1 MEISQHPSHDDELLY
16 SKLIEYLQGFG
27 RAEIR
32 ELEDR
37 LDAVSRELGV
47 TSEVTSDGQRVAW
60 SCDLLPHL
68 FSSEEWDQVVLGFQ
82 QRFRAFEKLL
92 HDVYGKREIL
102 KQGVLPI
109 PLILGSP
116 NYQRNAVGLPQSGE
130 NFLHL
135 SGICL
140 VRTASG
146 ALAVKQHLL
155 GNPAGLS
162 YMLHNR
168 RLLARVL
175 PEVFQFRPIES
186 IADAPTRILMT
197 LRSVAHRQ
205 APSVVLLTRGLTDL
219 FYSEHS
225 FLARR
230 MGIPLVESGD
240 LTVLDNRLFLRTVS
254 GLERVDVIY
263 TRLADPLLDPL
274 AFNNQGGV
282 PGLIHC
288 IRKGNVSIVNAIG
301 SQLADDRSLLHYSN
315 TIIRF
320 YLGEAPILPTIQTYW
335 LGDLDQRE
343 MVLERPDRFH
353 LHSITGE
360 ESIDLSS
367 LSDVLTAIRKAPHL
381 LVAHSIEE
389 GAEVSRFSDGKL
401 VPALQDHVV
410 YGVRDGKRIDAF
422 PGALTRLFQQSS
434 KEKRDE
440 RISSRDTWILREA
453 VPARAIHS
461 GRQET
466 LPARPVTSRVAE
478 GFYWLGRYLERALSL
493 ASMIQLIE
501 TIETEELNA
510 IERKLYLPLWSQLLP
525 PLDNGTKQRR
535 QSLSTPLE
543 RYRLLLDV
551 DESGSVAF
559 MIKRSVRNADSL
571 REVIS
576 PEAWTALAT
585 LRATFVR
592 NRYRS
597 ETGTPEAR
605 KIALRVSETT
615 IGLIPQFFATAR
627 FSMLADDGWR
637 FCELGQ
643 LVERAITTA
652 NASFRATQSIAQR
665 LDASHPSEIE
675 LSAFLRL
682 LGCRDAY
689 RRVYQSRAELPQ
701 VLELVW
707 QNEAMP
713 RSVGSAL
720 RRSAELIRASLP
732 ESSEPG
738 QTAIR
743 FIDKLLL
750 SIRRL
755 DWYSY
760 FGTGQEIEL
769 LRKDAL
775 LENLGY
781 LLHETQKVHQVITDS
796 FLNQRTVRSR

>member
-1 MEISQHPSHDDELLY
+1 MEISLHPSQDDELLY
-16 SKLIEYLQGFG
+16 LKLIAHLQGFN

-47 TSEVTSDGQRVAW
+47 TPEVTGEGQRLPW

-68 FSSEEWDQVVLGFQ
+68 FSSDDWDQILLGFQ
-82 QRFRAFEKLL
+82 QRFRAFEHLL
-92 HDVYGKREIL
+92 QDVYDKREIL
-102 KQGVLPI
+102 KQGILPI

-130 NFLHL
+130 RFLHL
-135 SGICL
+135 SGLCL
-140 VRTASG
+140 VRTTSG

-155 GNPAGLS
+155 GHPAGLS

-186 IADAPTRILMT
+186 ITDAPTRILMT
-197 LRSVAHRQ
+197 LRSVARQQ
-205 APSVVLLTRGLTDL
+205 APAVVLLTRGPADP

-230 MGIPLVESGD
+230 MGIPLVECGD
-240 LTVLDNRLFLRTVS
+240 LVVLDNRLFLRTVS

-263 TRLADPLLDPL
+263 SRLDDSLLDPL
-274 AFNNQGGV
+274 AFNDKGGV
-282 PGLIHC
+282 PGLVHC
-288 IRKGNVSIVNAIG
+288 IRKGNVSIVNAVG
-301 SQLADDRSLLHYSN
+301 SQLADDRGLLHYSN
-315 TIIRF
+315 AIIRF

-343 MVLERPDRFH
+343 MVLERPDRFR
-353 LHSITGE
+353 LYSVTGE
-360 ESIDLSS
+360 DSIDQSS
-367 LSDVLTAIRKAPHL
+367 LSDVLATIRKAPHL
-381 LVAHSIEE
+381 FVAQSVDE

-401 VPALQDHVV
+401 IPALQDHIVF
-410 YGVRDGKRIDAF
+410 GVRDGKRIDAF
-422 PGALTRLFQQSS
+422 PGALTRVFRQTA

-453 VPARAIHS
+453 VPAPVAH
-461 GRQET
+461 GHRQEI
-466 LPARPVTSRVAE
+466 LPSRLVTSRVAE
-478 GFYWLGRYLERALSL
+478 GFYWLGRYLERALNL
-493 ASMIQLIE
+493 AMMIQLIE
-501 TIETEELNA
+501 TIETEELNPT
-510 IERKLYLPLWSQLLP
+510 ERKLYRPLWSQLLP
-525 PLDNGTKQRR
+525 PLDNGTRQRR
-535 QSLSTPLE
+535 QGISTALE

-551 DESGSVAF
+551 EESGSVAF
-559 MIKRSVRNADSL
+559 MIKRSVRNADSM

-576 PEAWTALAT
+576 PEAWSALAT

-597 ETGTPEAR
+597 ETGALEAR
-605 KIALRVSETT
+605 KVARRVSETT
-615 IGLIPQFFATAR
+615 IALIPQFFATAR

-643 LVERAITTA
+643 VVERAITTA

-665 LDASHPSEIE
+665 LEASHPSEIE

-682 LGCRDAY
+682 LGCKDAY

-707 QNEAMP
+707 QNAAMP
-713 RSVGSAL
+713 RSVASAL
-720 RRSAELIRASLP
+720 ERSAELIRASLP
-732 ESSEPG
+732 ENSEPG

-775 LENLGY
+775 LEQLSY
-781 LLHETQKVHQVITDS
+781 LLSETQKAHHVVTDS
-796 FLNQRTVRSR
+796 FLNQRAVRR

>member
-1 MEISQHPSHDDELLY
+1 MEISLHPSQDDELLY
-16 SKLIEYLQGFG
+16 SKLIAHLQGFN
-27 RAEIR
+27 RTEIR

-47 TSEVTSDGQRVAW
+47 TSEITGEGQRLPW
-60 SCDLLPHL
+60 SCDLLPQL
-68 FSSEEWDQVVLGFQ
+68 FSSDDWDQILRGFQ
-82 QRFRAFEKLL
+82 QRFRAFEHLL
-92 HDVYGKREIL
+92 QDVYDKREIL

-116 NYQRNAVGLPQSGE
+116 SYQRNAVGLPQSGE
-130 NFLHL
+130 HFLHL
-135 SGICL
+135 SGLCL
-140 VRTASG
+140 VRTISG

-155 GNPAGLS
+155 GHAAGLS
-162 YMLHNR
+162 HMLHNR

-186 IADAPTRILMT
+186 ITDAPTRILMT
-197 LRSVAHRQ
+197 LRSVTRHQ
-205 APSVVLLTRGLTDL
+205 APAVVLLTRGPADP

-240 LTVLDNRLFLRTVS
+240 LVVLDNRLFLRTVS
-254 GLERVDVIY
+254 GLKRVDVIY
-263 TRLADPLLDPL
+263 TRLDDSLLDPL
-274 AFNNQGGV
+274 AFNNEGGV
-282 PGLIHC
+282 PGLVHC
-288 IRKGNVSIVNAIG
+288 IRKGNVSIVNAVG
-301 SQLADDRSLLHYSN
+301 SQLADDRGLLHYSN
-315 TIIRF
+315 AIIRF
-320 YLGEAPILPTIQTYW
+320 YLGEAAILPTIQTYW

-343 MVLERPDRFH
+343 MVLERPDRFR
-353 LHSITGE
+353 LYSVTGE
-360 ESIDLSS
+360 DSIDQSS
-367 LSDVLTAIRKAPHL
+367 LNDVLAAIRKAPHL
-381 LVAHSIEE
+381 FVAQSVDE

-401 VPALQDHVV
+401 IPALQDHIVF
-410 YGVRDGKRIDAF
+410 GVRDGKRIDAF
-422 PGALTRLFQQSS
+422 PGALTRLFRQTA

-453 VPARAIHS
+453 VPAPVAHRH
-461 GRQET
+461 RQEI
-466 LPARPVTSRVAE
+466 LPPRPVTSRVAE
-478 GFYWLGRYLERALSL
+478 GFYWLGRYLERALNL
-493 ASMIQLIE
+493 AMMIQLIE
-501 TIETEELNA
+501 TIETEELNPT
-510 IERKLYLPLWSQLLP
+510 ERKLYRPLWSQLLP
-525 PLDNGTKQRR
+525 PLDNGTRQRR
-535 QSLSTPLE
+535 QGISTPLE
-543 RYRLLLDV
+543 RYRLLLDIE
-551 DESGSVAF
+551 ESGSVAF

-576 PEAWTALAT
+576 PEAWSALAT

-597 ETGTPEAR
+597 ETGTLEAR
-605 KIALRVSETT
+605 KVARRVSETT
-615 IGLIPQFFATAR
+615 MGLIPQFFATAR

-665 LDASHPSEIE
+665 LEASHPSEIE

-682 LGCRDAY
+682 LGCKDAY

-707 QNEAMP
+707 QNAAMP
-713 RSVGSAL
+713 RSVASAL
-720 RRSAELIRASLP
+720 ERSAELIRASLP

-775 LENLGY
+775 LEQLSY
-781 LLHETQKVHQVITDS
+781 LLSETQKAHHVVADS
-796 FLNQRTVRSR
+796 FLNQRRP